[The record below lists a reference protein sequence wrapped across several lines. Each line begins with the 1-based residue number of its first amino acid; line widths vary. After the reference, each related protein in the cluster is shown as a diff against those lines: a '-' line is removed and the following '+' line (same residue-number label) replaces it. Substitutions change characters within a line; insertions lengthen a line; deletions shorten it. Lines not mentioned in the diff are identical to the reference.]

1 MQPVKRVEFVV
12 DALEVPNLLSLLEQ
26 LGLSGY
32 TVIPEV
38 TGKGERGERRGDEP
52 SGVFKNSYVLTTCDA
67 SQLAELVEAT
77 RPILRKQGGICLVS
91 DALWVKH

>member
-67 SQLAELVEAT
+67 SQLAELVEAA
-77 RPILRKQGGICLVS
+77 RPILRKRGGICLVS

>member
-12 DALEVPNLLSLLEQ
+12 DALEVPNLLRVLEQ
-26 LGLSGY
+26 HGVSGY
-32 TVIPEV
+32 TIIPEV

-67 SQLAELVEAT
+67 AQLSDLVEAT
-77 RPILRKQGGICLVS
+77 RPILRRRGGICLVS